1 MLHLQIVISS
11 ARTLGAEKPPKKS
24 KEARAPLTAGTALV
38 LLVQQLETGQ
48 YSASTL
54 VTAAQRAAQ
63 SCGHWER
70 ETKE

>member
-1 MLHLQIVISS
+1 MQKNDLQNLRNSLLF
-11 ARTLGAEKPPKKS
+11 AG
-24 KEARAPLTAGTALV
+24 ARAPLTAETGLV

-48 YSASTL
+48 DSASTL